1 MAVVMDPERLAAQAA
16 HRETAIADT
25 YTLITRPSIDRLY
38 ESITGEPNPYPSH
51 P

>member
-1 MAVVMDPERLAAQAA
+1 MDPERLAAQAA

>member
-1 MAVVMDPERLAAQAA
+1 MAVVLDPDRLAAQAA

-38 ESITGEPNPYPSH
+38 ESITGEPSPYPSR